1 MPKIE
6 DKLLDSNHWDE
17 MRPISAIRCTI
28 ISCPKKNSTHR
39 KIQFLLVSINSKRT
53 NSMRDCI
60 YDRSKAAVT
69 ALVEISV
76 RISIVR
82 PNSLNSNGAIM
93 YMLPAAKRVQIP
105 AVSLIR
111 NSKRD
116 QASYEHKF
124 SCNMY

>member
-1 MPKIE
+1 
-6 DKLLDSNHWDE
+6 
-17 MRPISAIRCTI
+17 
-28 ISCPKKNSTHR
+28 
-39 KIQFLLVSINSKRT
+39 
-53 NSMRDCI
+53 MRDCI
-60 YDRSKAAVT
+60 YGRSKAAVT

-111 NSKRD
+111 NSKQD

-124 SCNMY
+124 SCNTY